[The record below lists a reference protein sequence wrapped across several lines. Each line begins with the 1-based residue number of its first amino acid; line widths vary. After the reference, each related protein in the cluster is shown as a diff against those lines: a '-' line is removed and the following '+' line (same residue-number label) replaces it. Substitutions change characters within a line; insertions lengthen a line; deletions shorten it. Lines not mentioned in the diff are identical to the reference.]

1 MAAMFRP
8 HFDTALTTVM
18 PQLIICQ
25 DAQNYRLIEFAHS
38 LTIGREQGNDVLLDS
53 PQVSRHHAVIRKD
66 TSGNYVLE
74 DLGSTNAVWM
84 EKKKIEHTQLR
95 HGATFRIV
103 NFSFTFLVSQEHSA
117 RLPVLAGPHQASAAS
132 NPVAVESA
140 TLLFQHEIRPAHALH
155 TDNTF
160 PPETERTLQLLC
172 TFLRQLRQ
180 VDNEQTLCEQLL
192 TGTMELIP
200 AQGGFLALLDEKQ
213 ELVYATTA
221 HFDPAKEHHTTRQD
235 IVRQVMAEGCSSL
248 IETDE
253 QDKQR
258 QSSHPSRRSVSV
270 ICSPLLQ
277 QGGTRG
283 CLYLDHHQA
292 KIFTQF
298 HLTILELIC
307 QQGALL
313 LDNLMTRAKIFR
325 DRQSL
330 TARLATKDETIIRSE
345 KMIRLYEDIRTIA
358 PINVPVFIS
367 GEPGSGKEHVAAAL
381 HSFSKRTGAYVTL
394 NCAAIPEGL
403 FESELFGSR
412 KGAFHEAIDKPGKLE
427 LAHGGTLFLDEVADM
442 SLSLQPKLLRFLE
455 NGESSRLGDNTVKKL
470 NVRVITATNRNV
482 GAMIDAEKFR
492 DDLYQRLSCFTLIVP
507 PLRDRQEDIEPLTR
521 YFLKKFSHEYNWK
534 ESICTDS
541 AMQLLRQYQW
551 PGNIRQLR
559 NVLLRLA
566 VHTQG
571 KPITEKDIRTL
582 SDESIPTASP
592 RLEMFPTLEEVEEK
606 HIRSA
611 LRQTG
616 GNISD
621 AAALVGIARSTLYQK
636 IKKYNIQA

>member
-1 MAAMFRP
+1 MFLV
-8 HFDTALTTVM
+8 HFDTVFVTVM

-38 LTIGREQGNDVLLDS
+38 LSIGREQGNDVLLDS
-53 PQVSRHHAVIRKD
+53 PQVSRQHAVIRRD
-66 TSGNYVLE
+66 TNGDFVLE

-84 EKKKIEHTQLR
+84 EKKKIDVAQLR

-103 NFSFTFLVSQEHSA
+103 NFSFTFLTSQEQHA
-117 RLPVLAGPHQASAAS
+117 RLPVLGGPQSS
-132 NPVAVESA
+132 YSVSDPVAVQSA
-140 TLLFQHEIRPAHALH
+140 TLLFQHELPFAGAPH
-155 TDNTF
+155 TDNTSL
-160 PPETERTLQLLC
+160 PETESTLPSLC
-172 TFLRQLRQ
+172 TFFQHLRQ

-192 TGTMELIP
+192 TGAMERIP

-213 ELVYATTA
+213 ELLYTTTV
-221 HFDPAKEHHTTRQD
+221 HFDPAKEHQATRQD
-235 IVRQVMAEGCSSL
+235 IICQVMAKGSSIL
-248 IETDE
+248 IATD
-253 QDKQR
+253 DLGKQKH
-258 QSSHPSRRSVSV
+258 SGPPSRRSVSV

-277 QGGTRG
+277 HSGITG
-283 CLYLDHHQA
+283 CLYLDHHQPG
-292 KIFTQF
+292 IFTQS
-298 HLTILELIC
+298 HLSVLELIC
-307 QQGALL
+307 LQGALL
-313 LDNLMTRAKIFR
+313 LDNLMTRARIYR

-330 TARLATKDETIIRSE
+330 TARLAAQDETIIRSE
-345 KMIRLYEDIRTIA
+345 KMVRLYEDIRTIA

-381 HSFSKRTGAYVTL
+381 HSFSNRKGASLTL

-403 FESELFGSR
+403 FESELFGSC
-412 KGAFHEAIDKPGKLE
+412 KGAFHEARDKPGKLE
-427 LAHGGTLFLDEVADM
+427 LAHNGTLFLDEVADM
-442 SLSLQPKLLRFLE
+442 ALTLQPKLLRFLE
-455 NGESSRLGDNTVKKL
+455 NGESSRLGDNTIKKL
-470 NVRVITATNRNV
+470 DVRVITATNRNV

-492 DDLYQRLSCFTLIVP
+492 DDLYQRLSCFTLVVP

-534 ESICTDS
+534 ESTCTDS
-541 AMQLLRQYQW
+541 AMQLLRQYHW

-582 SDESIPTASP
+582 SDEFTPTGSP
-592 RLEMFPTLEEVEEK
+592 RLDMFPTLEDVEEK
-606 HIRSA
+606 HIRFA

-621 AAALVGIARSTLYQK
+621 AAVLVGIARSTLYQK
-636 IKKYNIQA
+636 IKKYNILQSA